1 MGAFYAKQPNGRYCR
16 FSKVVDCI
24 TDINIPDVSRDR
36 PVFSFVKMI
45 DCFIPNNMP
54 TAQFNKLLREMGYD
68 GEPLAIPQM
77 SWDPYKKK
85 DIPIEEPEQDYPI
98 CDHSGEETP
107 IEKAHRRYKE
117 LRREGKIRTPEQKFR
132 DHPTPLRAIRL
143 FCIDCQGGSR
153 KGPAIC
159 DTKNCPLWKFR
170 MGKMGKRAKNAPPS
184 RKATSPGK

>member
-45 DCFIPNNMP
+45 DHFIPNNMP
-54 TAQFNKLLREMGYD
+54 TAQFNKLLREMGYE

-77 SWDPYKKK
+77 SWDPYEKK

-98 CDHSGEETP
+98 RDHSGKES
-107 IEKAHRRYKE
+107 ALDRARRRYFE
-117 LRREGKIRTPEQKFR
+117 LRKSGKMPTLRQKFAE
-132 DHPTPLRAIRL
+132 HPTPLRAIRL
-143 FCIDCQGGSR
+143 MCIDCQGGSR
-153 KGPAIC
+153 KGPRTCQSAE
-159 DTKNCPLWKFR
+159 CPLWLFR
-170 MGKMGKRAKNAPPS
+170 MGKKDQTLLRGK
-184 RKATSPGK
+184 